1 MNSRFLPPN
10 ASPPKAG
17 GGGGGLSSKK
27 VRPQNS
33 NNPIPASRDFSLLTA
48 LVGAMIVNESER
60 NLHQEQPTSF
70 SAFLQDLFSKS
81 VSSDSLTQ
89 AIISE
94 AALESLA
101 QVQGQL
107 ERISQS
113 RVISF
118 ADVEKLVT
126 NFADEL
132 FPHSTIHAPAYQVT
146 HQSLKALHAKYFDRS
161 LIGDA
166 LSEES
171 YRTDRSIDLE
181 QFAGELAEHSSEWWY
196 DLSDLVADKSFHFY
210 TVIAELSN
218 REAAFELDSDIFH
231 FQFAQEHFL
240 DSAYQLTAVQSKDQN
255 TQKTNSLNES
265 ELDELKIAEAEIDS
279 TQTLI
284 AENSDTT
291 YYPPVRGF

>member
-1 MNSRFLPPN
+1 MNSRFLPPDIP
-10 ASPPKAG
+10 PPKTG
-17 GGGGGLSSKK
+17 GGGGSLSSKK

-33 NNPIPASRDFSLLTA
+33 TNPIPSSRDFSLLTA

-81 VSSDSLTQ
+81 VSSDSSTQ
-89 AIISE
+89 TIISE

-101 QVQGQL
+101 QVQEQL
-107 ERISQS
+107 ERISQA

-171 YRTDRSIDLE
+171 DRTNRSIDLE
-181 QFAGELAEHSSEWWY
+181 QIAGELAEHNSEWWY
-196 DLSDLVADKSFHFY
+196 HLSDLVADKSFHFY
-210 TVIAELSN
+210 TVIAEIGD
-218 REAAFELDSDIFH
+218 REAAFEIDSNILD
-231 FQFAQEHFL
+231 FQFAQEFSA
-240 DSAYQLTAVQSKDQN
+240 DSSYQLAAVKSKDQDP
-255 TQKTNSLNES
+255 QKTNSLND
-265 ELDELKIAEAEIDS
+265 DEFEQLKITEFEIDS

-284 AENSDTT
+284 
-291 YYPPVRGF
+291 